1 MPGQGESAPSI
12 ATRRLA
18 GQPEDAGVACAQYA
32 LVGKYAESGPP
43 QFVQHVALLC
53 GDGVISP
60 REEVD
65 VFHMGPPLVANTES
79 QTAGSNGRRCRA
91 DIIGDLVLDA
101 EEREAIDDWLSEV
114 DTEDRNHPLKPFE
127 QYTVIPHVDWEIA
140 PETGRRIRRKFSC
153 AGFVMEAYR
162 RAQIHLL
169 DTSGE
174 LPDVDAGLLDAAY
187 PNLSRLERLPPEYRE
202 RLGFKGREQFGLH
215 GKGTWKIILAGYLF
229 HSTSRATNETPRPP
243 AYLPKSAE
251 EGSFPISASPNK

>member
-1 MPGQGESAPSI
+1 MPGEGESAPSI

-18 GQPEDAGVACAQYA
+18 GQAESARVACTQYA
-32 LVGKYAESGPP
+32 LIGKYAETGPP

-53 GDGVISP
+53 GDGVISA

-79 QTAGSNGRRCRA
+79 QTASSNGRRCRA

-127 QYTVIPHVDWEIA
+127 QYTVIPHVVWKTA

-162 RAQIHLL
+162 RAQIDLL
-169 DTSGE
+169 DNNGNI
-174 LPDVDAGLLDAAY
+174 PDIDEEILHAAY
-187 PNLSRLERLPPEYRE
+187 SDLFRIERAAPRVRE
-202 RLGFKGREQFGLH
+202 KLGFKGREQFGLH
-215 GKGTWKIILAGYLF
+215 GGGPWKIILAGYLF
-229 HSTSRATNETPRPP
+229 HSTARATNETPRP
-243 AYLPKSAE
+243 AAHLPKSAE
-251 EGSFPISASPNK
+251 EGSFPIPASPDK